1 MKGSYTE
8 TTNKALSDLMAL
20 MKCAKGVSKSFFGF
34 LHRKTRFHSFFLAG
48 IIVVM
53 LLSSLVYPVNFA
65 LAQSNSWEVPI
76 NFNATLTKSVNG
88 AQVTVTE
95 SGSGTLQFN
104 VINQEISGTGS
115 DNYVATLSGSYNQEG
130 ATQTLSAPPLNVA
143 ETYKITGT
151 VSADGTATLHVTLTN
166 TNAPSTISA
175 TVTMTQDGQT
185 LTQTVD
191 IPVEL
196 ASATSGS
203 FQIKLQDGYTL
214 TVPVS
219 SSGIQGQTTLTV
231 HKVSDL
237 LQSPVPSPYSSSNP
251 SPSQTNLNGASISG
265 ISGNVQVTRAN
276 TGQVESVSMSTIV
289 HDGDSIKTN
298 ANSRV
303 ILLFSDGS
311 IISMGPDSE
320 FRFGTIS
327 DNSQPKIIKILYGLF
342 YLKEMFQKNLSH
354 RFNVHTPICVV
365 SIRGTEFTVE
375 ARQDNNATTVTLI
388 QGEVNVENIETS
400 DSASLT
406 TGQSLTISPN
416 SGGIAQQPLSQ
427 SVHAVDL
434 SSIDRWWDVPVSQ
447 NSDFGN
453 LAVVLAAV
461 AVAIV
466 VVSITAVVFMRRR
479 KRNSVGMPL
488 PPPPPPQ

>member
-1 MKGSYTE
+1 MKSYYTD
-8 TTNKALSDLMAL
+8 TTNKGLSDLMAS
-20 MKCAKGVSKSFFGF
+20 MKCAKETSKPFGF

-48 IIVVM
+48 IIAVM

-65 LAQSNSWEVPI
+65 LAQSNSWEVQV
-76 NFNATLTKSVNG
+76 NFNTTITKNVNG
-88 AQVTVTE
+88 AQITVTE

-104 VINQEISGTGS
+104 VINQQISGTGS
-115 DNYVATLSGSYNQEG
+115 DNYVASLSGSFNQEG

-151 VSADGTATLHVTLTN
+151 VAVDGTATLQVTLTN

-231 HKVSDL
+231 HQGSNS
-237 LQSPVPSPYSSSNP
+237 LQSPTSAPYSSSTP
-251 SPSQTNLNGASISG
+251 SPSQTNVNGASISG

-289 HDGDSIKTN
+289 HDGDIIKTN

-303 ILLFSDGS
+303 ILQLSDGS
-311 IISMGPDSE
+311 IISMGPDSQL
-320 FRFGTIS
+320 RLGTTS
-327 DNSQPKIIKILYGLF
+327 DNSQPKIIQILYGLF
-342 YLKEMFQKNLSH
+342 YLKELVQLSH
-354 RFNVHTPICVV
+354 KFNVRTPVCALGAR
-365 SIRGTEFTVE
+365 STEFTVE

-400 DSASLT
+400 DSVLLS
-406 TGQSLTISPN
+406 TGQSLTIYSN

-427 SVHAVDL
+427 SVQSVDL

-447 NSDFGN
+447 DSGFGN
-453 LAVVLAAV
+453 LTVVLAAV

-466 VVSITAVVFMRRR
+466 AVAITAVVFVRRR
-479 KRNSVGMPL
+479 KRNRAALPF